1 MSADERIGTAERER
15 LASGLAL
22 RSGRLALEYFHQAHA

>member
-15 LASGLAL
+15 LASDLAL
-22 RSGRLALEYFHQAHA
+22 RGGRLRSSTSTGPT